1 MLRVQTVHFH
11 IRLYCI
17 LIFFT
22 SLVPLY
28 PEENHTRTAFCQNKT
43 FLPELSNCL
52 AVHTPEVRMEEIKL
66 KEISG
71 RKRIASYLFPS
82 NPSIN
87 GYLSSREGG
96 PGFLP
101 GSGIQTAGNFQVLVN
116 QEIFTNGKRE
126 ILQQIADEEFRIQV
140 LRLESIRRAVEYD
153 IIKKIVRFRF
163 LQWEEKNSLDTLHL
177 VQEIKHISKARVK
190 EGLSPGIEES
200 LAEAEEIRIYKL
212 WIQIHR
218 LYQNAQ
224 SELEILFGGTF
235 PAFPDGEQTWKLPIE
250 FPKEKNEL
258 LLFALKRRPE
268 IQISQEEIALGILHQ
283 TQIRRDRVP
292 NLTLGAFAQNDG
304 FNERVVGGMI
314 TMPVLIW
321 RDFSGEIEVSKA
333 KVETLREKQEFTAR
347 MVKRESLVALTNFL
361 TLAEELKLYDEKKMD
376 RADSDIKNLQEAI
389 RSGKIRLIDA
399 INQQRIL
406 LQTKLHYINTKS
418 EYELSELELYRVLG
432 YDSQELVPKQ

>member
-1 MLRVQTVHFH
+1 MHRVQTVRHRVQ
-11 IRLYCI
+11 IYSI
-17 LIFFT
+17 LIFFLT
-22 SLVPLY
+22 FLPLY
-28 PEENHTRTAFCQNKT
+28 TEENPTPTAFCQNKT
-43 FLPELSNCL
+43 SLLEVSHCL

-82 NPSIN
+82 NPSVN

-101 GSGIQTAGNFQVLVN
+101 GTGTQMAGNFQVLVN
-116 QEIFTNGKRE
+116 QEIYTNGKRE

-140 LRLESIRRAVEYD
+140 LRLETIRRTVEYD
-153 IIKKIVRFRF
+153 ILKKITRFRF

-177 VQEIKHISKARVK
+177 VQEIKRISKARVK

-224 SELEILFGGTF
+224 SELEILFGGTLPNF
-235 PAFPDGEQTWKLPIE
+235 PYGEQKWKLPLA
-250 FPKEKNEL
+250 FPKEKDEL
-258 LLFALKRRPE
+258 LVFALKRRPE
-268 IQISQEEIALGILHQ
+268 VQISQEEIAMGILHQ
-283 TQIRRDRVP
+283 TQIRRERVP
-292 NLTLGAFAQNDG
+292 NLSLGAFAQNDG

-314 TMPVLIW
+314 TMPIIVW
-321 RDFSGEIEVSKA
+321 RDFSGEIEVNKA
-333 KVETLREKQEFTAR
+333 KVESLREKQEFTAR
-347 MVKRESLVALTNFL
+347 MVKRESLVALTNYL
-361 TLAEELKLYDEKKMD
+361 TLTEELKLYDENKME

-389 RSGKIRLIDA
+389 RLGKIRLIDA

-432 YDSQELVPKQ
+432 YDSQELVSKQ